1 MAGFPPF
8 RSVHRTTAM
17 IAEAERG
24 AGLISALNPPA
35 AVAIAAM
42 AGAGAVAW
50 VATSLAGLSAGFLIG
65 ILWPLIA
72 MVFVGYVQRELNRAI
87 GQWAPAGR

>member
-1 MAGFPPF
+1 
-8 RSVHRTTAM
+8 
-17 IAEAERG
+17 
-24 AGLISALNPPA
+24 
-35 AVAIAAM
+35 VAIAAM

-72 MVFVGYVQRELNRAI
+72 MVLVGYVQRELNRAI